1 MGGGKNSENLHYF
14 IFFKHFIKFVCVFLL
29 LLFLVFCFSFCFV
42 FLFFFI
48 LSLCLLSFILQASFS
63 KVNHS
68 ALVTYF
74 KLLGGLIIGI
84 LIFGAVWTDL

>member
-1 MGGGKNSENLHYF
+1 M
-14 IFFKHFIKFVCVFLL
+14 CVFVVV
-29 LLFLVFCFSFCFV
+29 VFCFLLVFFV
-42 FLFFFI
+42 FFLFFFI

-74 KLLGGLIIGI
+74 KLLGGLIVGM